1 MDGEAIMATIVSTV
15 TKVKDGRHTFQF
27 DLSDNKLVIEYR
39 HGKKVPVYITLS
51 EFSLSELR
59 RLLTVVRPPVALAVV
74 ERPADSLPKDGLQ
87 GRETE
92 EGLIQTGDGIESGM
106 D

>member
-1 MDGEAIMATIVSTV
+1 MATTVSTV
-15 TKVKDGRHTFQF
+15 TKVRDGRHTFQF
-27 DLSDNKLVIEYR
+27 DLSDDKLVIEYR
-39 HGKKVPVYITLS
+39 HGKKIPVHITFS

-59 RLLTVVRPPVALAVV
+59 RLLTGAPAATLAVV

-87 GRETE
+87 GKETDD
-92 EGLIQTGDGIESGM
+92 GLIKTGDGIESGM